1 MQLCK
6 YANIQIF
13 KYANIQI
20 YKYANKEEGELI
32 EAFLCSALSARLF
45 SQGKPEAL
53 CLPARNYW
61 SIVNRPISKYSK
73 MQMCNVSSHR
83 ENRKLCVSLQ
93 KSNAAKGFETSS
105 GLASNLSFI
114 CLQNLASAS
123 KGISTDL

>member
-45 SQGKPEAL
+45 SQGKPEAW
-53 CLPARNYW
+53 CLPAKIKCW
-61 SIVNRPISKYSK
+61 QWFFKIKIKF
-73 MQMCNVSSHR
+73 QA
-83 ENRKLCVSLQ
+83 LQ
-93 KSNAAKGFETSS
+93 KSNVVNEF
-105 GLASNLSFI
+105 
-114 CLQNLASAS
+114 
-123 KGISTDL
+123 